1 MKLVGPVPF
10 GSQQMRRDIDEAM
23 QGWPSNSE
31 PGDVVA
37 REIAAR
43 DGRKVLQIRVELG
56 VLQME
61 VEGRPDGVRPHGYST
76 YLDYL
81 RNRAGMKS
89 AKAVDWKMTPEQ
101 AVEVDREFSQFYHRR
116 VAWLTLQ
123 RYDRALGDADH
134 SLALM
139 NFVARHS
146 ASPEYIDSHE
156 RFRGLVLFHRTQ
168 AAAALALERRKPD
181 EAVDSVREGVER
193 LTDHQRDWSTDLER
207 DDTPNETLIAQLR
220 VLEDEIRK
228 NFEVEKTLGE
238 QLDEAVADEDYE
250 KAARLRDQIRARSGR

>member
-1 MKLVGPVPF
+1 
-10 GSQQMRRDIDEAM
+10 MRRDIDEAM
-23 QGWPSNSE
+23 HGWPSNSE

-37 REIAAR
+37 REITAR

-61 VEGRPDGVRPHGYST
+61 VEARPDGVRPHGYAT
-76 YLDYL
+76 YLGYL
-81 RNRAGMKS
+81 SNRAGVKA
-89 AKAVDWKMTPEQ
+89 AKDPAWKMSPEQ
-101 AVEVDREFSQFYHRR
+101 GVEVDREFSQYYHRR

-123 RYDRALGDADH
+123 RYDKALLDADH

-139 NFVARHS
+139 NFVVRYS
-146 ASPEYIDSHE
+146 GSPEYIDSHE

-193 LTDHQRDWSTDLER
+193 LTSHQRDWSTDTER

-220 VLEDEIRK
+220 DLEHEIRK

-250 KAARLRDQIRARSGR
+250 RAARIRDQIRARGVR

>member
-1 MKLVGPVPF
+1 
-10 GSQQMRRDIDEAM
+10 MRRDIDEALH
-23 QGWPSNSE
+23 GWPSNAE

-61 VEGRPDGVRPHGYST
+61 VEGRPDGVRPHGYPT
-76 YLDYL
+76 YLEYL
-81 RNRAGMKS
+81 QHRAAMKS
-89 AKAVDWKMTPEQ
+89 ARAADWKMSAEHG
-101 AVEVDREFSQFYHRR
+101 VEVDREFSQYYHRR

-123 RYDRALGDADH
+123 RYDKALLDADH

-139 NFVARHS
+139 DFVLEYS
-146 ASPEYIDSHE
+146 ASQEYIDTHE

-181 EAVDSVREGVER
+181 EAIDSVRAGIGR
-193 LTDHQRDWSTDLER
+193 LADHQRDWAADADR
-207 DDTPNETLIAQLR
+207 DDTPNETLVAQLR
-220 VLEDEIRK
+220 VLEEEIRK

-250 KAARLRDQIRARSGR
+250 RAAKIRDLIRARSGR

>member
-1 MKLVGPVPF
+1 
-10 GSQQMRRDIDEAM
+10 MRRDIDEALH
-23 QGWPSNSE
+23 GWPSNAE

-37 REIAAR
+37 REITAR

-61 VEGRPDGVRPHGYST
+61 VEGRPDGVRPHGYAT

-81 RNRAGMKS
+81 QHRANMKS
-89 AKAVDWKMTPEQ
+89 AKAADWKLTAEQ
-101 AVEVDREFSQFYHRR
+101 SVEVDREFSQFYHRR

-123 RYDRALGDADH
+123 RYDKALQDADH

-139 NFVARHS
+139 NFVAEYS
-146 ASPEYIDSHE
+146 GSSEYIDSHE

-168 AAAALALERRKPD
+168 AAAALALERRKPE

-193 LTDHQRDWSTDLER
+193 LTNHLRDWAADTER
-207 DDTPNETLIAQLR
+207 DDAPNETLIAQLR

-250 KAARLRDQIRARSGR
+250 RAARIRDLIRARSGR

>member
-1 MKLVGPVPF
+1 
-10 GSQQMRRDIDEAM
+10 MRRDIDEALH
-23 QGWPSNSE
+23 GWPSNAE

-37 REIAAR
+37 REIVAR

-56 VLQME
+56 ILQME
-61 VEGRPDGVRPHGYST
+61 VEARPDGVRPHGFAT

-81 RNRAGMKS
+81 KNRATKGSKS
-89 AKAVDWKMTPEQ
+89 AEWKMSNEQ
-101 AVEVDREFSQFYHRR
+101 AVEVDREFSQYYHRR
-116 VAWLTLQ
+116 VAWLTMQ
-123 RYDRALGDADH
+123 KYDKALLDADH
-134 SLALM
+134 SLDLM
-139 NFVARHS
+139 NFVQQYS
-146 ASPEYIDSHE
+146 GNPEYIDSHE

-193 LTDHQRDWSTDLER
+193 LTDHQRDWSTDTDR

-228 NFEVEKTLGE
+228 NFEVEKTLRE

-250 KAARLRDQIRARSGR
+250 RAARIRDQIRSRAGR

>member
-1 MKLVGPVPF
+1 
-10 GSQQMRRDIDEAM
+10 MRRDIDEAM
-23 QGWPSNSE
+23 HGWPSNSE

-61 VEGRPDGVRPHGYST
+61 VEGRPDGVRPHGFAT
-76 YLDYL
+76 FLEYLG
-81 RNRAGMKS
+81 NRAS
-89 AKAVDWKMTPEQ
+89 ARGNKGTEWKMSAEQ
-101 AVEVDREFSQFYHRR
+101 SVEVDREFSQYYHRR

-123 RYDRALGDADH
+123 RYDKALLDADH

-139 NFVARHS
+139 NFVQKYS
-146 ASPEYIDSHE
+146 GSPDYVESHE

-181 EAVDSVREGVER
+181 EAIDSVREGVER
-193 LTDHQRDWSTDLER
+193 LTDHHRDWASDAER

-228 NFEVEKTLGE
+228 NFEVEKTLRE

-250 KAARLRDQIRARSGR
+250 RAARIRDQIKDSAGR